1 MYEKSKKYEINLLS
15 DEVHEIDVNFRI
27 EIEVDYLKGFYVR
40 GLYKKKYDNGV
51 LLYEKFYND
60 VNIILTNEEFD
71 DIILEVLEGIADKR
85 NLLIDVD
92 EKLSKLKHIKLDFK

>member
-1 MYEKSKKYEINLLS
+1 MF
-15 DEVHEIDVNFRI
+15 EVCI
-27 EIEVDYLKGFYVR
+27 
-40 GLYKKKYDNGV
+40 KKKYDNGV

-71 DIILEVLEGIADKR
+71 DIILEALEGTADKR